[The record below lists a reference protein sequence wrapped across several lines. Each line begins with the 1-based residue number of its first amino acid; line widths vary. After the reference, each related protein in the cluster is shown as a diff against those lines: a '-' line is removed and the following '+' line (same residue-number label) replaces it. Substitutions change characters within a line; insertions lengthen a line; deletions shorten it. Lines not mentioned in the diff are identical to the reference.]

1 MQPRNHTKHRRP
13 LPRLR
18 FLKEEVSHVHLQ
30 YIHTWAVLQTT
41 TAQKKITK
49 YKQELNESM
58 PKKATDGS
66 KSGTVEGQ
74 CYNRNR
80 SVVPQS
86 DGTCIYHCLQAT
98 FNLLFP
104 ALLVFSNDSFQLNG
118 YWWTLPLHSQGLNIN
133 SPYSLLYIALTIS
146 ENLVLNQTM
155 YSSWLFSL
163 FSSPVCLT
171 MYIIILQREITFWS
185 FLGVK
190 RLGQC
195 RVWGEGK
202 GST

>member
-1 MQPRNHTKHRRP
+1 MHTDVYTSKVEHVMFSLEEKQTHVKVYWTKNANQHFTCQWSANLQNKQIKNTWMQLRNHTKHRRP

-41 TAQKKITK
+41 TAQKKIIK

-104 ALLVFSNDSFQLNG
+104 ALLVFSKWQFSAEWLLVNLTPS
-118 YWWTLPLHSQGLNIN
+118 LPRSQ
-133 SPYSLLYIALTIS
+133 Y
-146 ENLVLNQTM
+146 
-155 YSSWLFSL
+155 
-163 FSSPVCLT
+163 
-171 MYIIILQREITFWS
+171 
-185 FLGVK
+185 
-190 RLGQC
+190 
-195 RVWGEGK
+195 
-202 GST
+202 